1 MANNSM
7 NNSINSMGSVIASPE
22 PLFDGLAEEV
32 INYLFVHDNN
42 FHLLTS
48 LHPLIF
54 CRQRFFYSTFFTTC
68 HKEAG
73 DNQENDNG
81 THWEKECLL
90 DPSRGLCV
98 KIAANYYLGPRFKK

>member
-1 MANNSM
+1 
-7 NNSINSMGSVIASPE
+7 MGSVIASPE

-54 CRQRFFYSTFFTTC
+54 CLQRFFYSTFFTTS

-73 DNQENDNG
+73 DNQENDTG
-81 THWEKECLL
+81 TLGERIDLCLL

-98 KIAANYYLGPRFKK
+98 KIAAKLLPRAQA